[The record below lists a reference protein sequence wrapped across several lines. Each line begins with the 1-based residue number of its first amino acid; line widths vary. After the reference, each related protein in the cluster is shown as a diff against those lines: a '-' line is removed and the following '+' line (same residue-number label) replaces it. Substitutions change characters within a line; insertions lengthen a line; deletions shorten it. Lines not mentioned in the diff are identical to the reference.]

1 MDCSQVLQTMLLTVK
16 VQVHFQVKVKVQRK
30 VKIKVKVQG
39 KVKDLQAIIINDQ
52 HNVASDTKTFI
63 IISIVVIIISIVVI
77 RMTHLCQ
84 DEDNSIMAI
93 TTTWVNWDRG
103 RLVHLQIFI
112 GKIYQFDFPA
122 KLMYSTYATMN
133 LSLGCER

>member
-1 MDCSQVLQTMLLTVK
+1 MLLK
-16 VQVHFQVKVKVQRK
+16 VQVQVKVKVKLKVKLKVKIKVKVKVQRK
-30 VKIKVKVQG
+30 VR
-39 KVKDLQAIIINDQ
+39 DHEAIVTNDQ
-52 HNVASDTKTFI
+52 HNVSIDTKI
-63 IISIVVIIISIVVI
+63 LISITIVVIIISIVVI

-112 GKIYQFDFPA
+112 GKIYQFDFSA

-133 LSLGCER
+133 LSLGWER